1 MVDSYKGSSSLSSA
15 PRTTVRRTN
24 RFGART
30 AVRTFAISRT
40 PIVLELN
47 HSQILRVGYAEQ
59 SKPHHTL
66 MLEDGFS
73 CHDDTSKP
81 FSLNQNLTETQWY
94 NVLSPI
100 ITRVYDRLMCNPTTR
115 RVVCVLPHLAST
127 NMIKAL
133 KQMLWNKGV
142 PAVTVW
148 SNLEILPVAQGWKRG
163 LIVHVSKEE
172 TVCVCH
178 SDGHVL
184 PYTYQSVP
192 VGYGQLVAQEEQEG
206 EEETKENN
214 KLQLEWTPHMDDL
227 FLNENNPN
235 SAVTAVLKT
244 MEDCPRDVRHNC
256 VSNIVFAGEGVLLF
270 PDLSRR
276 VIQRVK
282 TILEGNPAPLNLV
295 TTSTAS
301 TTEQQEN
308 VKIMTLTPVDT
319 KSLAALAPKLQ
330 LISTHPHRPDW
341 ISWMG
346 ASLWAAAWNKYDD
359 EESSIKWTFGPAD

>member
-1 MVDSYKGSSSLSSA
+1 MVDSKGNLSFA
-15 PRTTVRRTN
+15 PRTTASRTTARRTN

-66 MLEDGFS
+66 LLDNNDFAA
-73 CHDDTSKP
+73 CHHDASKP
-81 FSLNQNLTETQWY
+81 FSLNQNLTETEWY

-100 ITRVYDRLMCNPTTR
+100 LSRVYDRLMCNPTTR
-115 RVVCVLPHLAST
+115 RVVCVLPHLASS
-127 NMIKAL
+127 NMIQAL

-192 VGYGQLVAQEEQEG
+192 VGYQHLVETKAEQG
-206 EEETKENN
+206 EETKDH
-214 KLQLEWTPHMDDL
+214 KLQLEWTPYMDDL

-235 SAVTAVLKT
+235 SAVVAVLKT

-282 TILEGNPAPLNLV
+282 SILEGDPVPLNLV
-295 TTSTAS
+295 TAES
-301 TTEQQEN
+301 QE
-308 VKIMTLTPVDT
+308 VMTHTPVDT
-319 KSLAALAPKLQ
+319 KNLTALAPKLQ
-330 LISTHPHRPDW
+330 LVSTHPNRPDW

-346 ASLWAAAWNKYDD
+346 ASLWAATWNKYDD
-359 EESSIKWTFGPAD
+359 EESSIKWNFAPAD